1 MSSEFLDAA
10 AAIGRRIAEDA
21 IWDEGRCSWVGIC
34 LDPKEAWQ
42 AEYRVLDPSIYD
54 GTAGVGLFLAELASA
69 TGDGAARRTA
79 VGALRHAVMRAPASR
94 RQGFH
99 AGSLGIAWA
108 AARVAEL
115 VGEEE
120 LCAAA
125 RAVPAAAP
133 PVPDE
138 WADVV
143 LGTAGS
149 LIARLSLAE
158 VFDDQSLV
166 DDAVTGGERLIE
178 LAAVTPHGWSWAT
191 PSHPR
196 RTHLCG
202 LSHGAGGI
210 GWALLELF
218 AATGDARFREGAEGA
233 FAYERS
239 WLHEP
244 SGTWPDL
251 RVAGHR
257 RGAGRRA
264 PSPTIGSW
272 CHGEGGIALVRVRA
286 VEVLGPDPYEREA
299 AIAFEATRRDLA
311 SALPY
316 EIGDMTI
323 CHGAAGAADALM
335 CNGDS
340 PEAAALGHVALERY
354 GSSGRWP
361 VGPLG
366 GTTPA
371 LFRGLA
377 GIGWWL
383 LRLHDPGIPSPLAA
397 PMRLTP
403 VVTRA

>member
-10 AAIGRRIAEDA
+10 AAIGRRIAGDA

-34 LDPKEAWQ
+34 MDPKETWQ
-42 AEYRVLDPSIYD
+42 AEYRALDASIYD
-54 GTAGVGLFLAELASA
+54 GTAGVGLFLAELAAA
-69 TGDGAARRTA
+69 TGDAAARRAA
-79 VGALRHAVMRAPASR
+79 VGALRHAVRRAPVSR
-94 RQGFH
+94 RPGFH

-115 VGEEE
+115 LGEEE

-125 RAVPAAAP
+125 RTLPAAATP
-133 PVPDE
+133 IPDA
-138 WADVV
+138 WPDVV

-158 VFDDQSLV
+158 AFDDQSLAE
-166 DDAVTGGERLIE
+166 DAVADGERLIE
-178 LAAVTPHGWSWAT
+178 LAIVTPHGWSWAT
-191 PSHPR
+191 PTHPR
-196 RTHLCG
+196 RIDLCG

-272 CHGEGGIALVRVRA
+272 CHGEGGIALVRLRA

-316 EIGDMTI
+316 EIADMTI
-323 CHGAAGAADALM
+323 CHGAAGAGDALM
-335 CNGDS
+335 CHGDS
-340 PEAAALGHVALERY
+340 PEAAELGHVALERY

-366 GTTPA
+366 GTTPT

-383 LRLHDPGIPSPLAA
+383 LRLHDSGIPSPLAA
-397 PMRLTP
+397 PMRLTS
-403 VVTRA
+403 VTAAP

>member
-10 AAIGRRIAEDA
+10 AAIGRRIADDA
-21 IWDEGRCSWVGIC
+21 IWDGGCCSWVGISM
-34 LDPKEAWQ
+34 DPKDPWQ
-42 AEYRVLDPSIYD
+42 AEYLALAANVYD
-54 GTAGVGLFLAELASA
+54 GTAGVGLFLAELAA
-69 TGDGAARRTA
+69 VTGDAAARRTA
-79 VGALRHAVMRAPASR
+79 VGALRHAVMRAPVSR
-94 RQGFH
+94 RAGFH
-99 AGSLGIAWA
+99 AGSLGISFA
-108 AARVAEL
+108 AARVASL

-120 LCAAA
+120 LHERA
-125 RAVPAAAP
+125 RRLPAEAP
-133 PVPDE
+133 PIPDA
-138 WADVV
+138 WPDVV

-149 LIARLSLAE
+149 VIARLWLAE
-158 VFDDQSLV
+158 TFDDAALLG
-166 DDAVTGGERLIE
+166 DAIAGGEQLLRL
-178 LAAVTPHGWSWAT
+178 ATVTRHGWSWAT
-191 PSHPR
+191 PTHPR
-196 RTHLCG
+196 RIDLCG
-202 LSHGAGGI
+202 VSHGAGGI

-257 RGAGRRA
+257 RGSARRA
-264 PSPTIGSW
+264 PSPTVGSW
-272 CHGEGGIALVRVRA
+272 CHGEAGIALVRLRA
-286 VEVLGPDPYEREA
+286 VELLGPDPYEREA
-299 AIAFEATRRDLA
+299 RIALEATRRDLA

-323 CHGAAGAADALM
+323 CHGAAGAADALL
-335 CNGDS
+335 CGGAS
-340 PEAAALGHVALERY
+340 EEAAELGRLGMERY

-366 GTTPA
+366 GTTPT

-383 LRLHDPGIPSPLAA
+383 LRLHDSEIPSPLIA
-397 PMRLTP
+397 PMRLTR
-403 VVTRA
+403 VAAGA